1 MNSVIAFPAG
11 RSRASVASTLGT
23 SAEIVI
29 FPGVRI
35 ERREFNLADRVAP
48 PRRRRIARALEREV
62 DEA

>member
-11 RSRASVASTLGT
+11 RLKPAGSVRSGG

-35 ERREFNLADRVAP
+35 ERREFNLADRVAV
-48 PRRRRIARALEREV
+48 PRRRRASRLQEQ
-62 DEA
+62 EAGEA